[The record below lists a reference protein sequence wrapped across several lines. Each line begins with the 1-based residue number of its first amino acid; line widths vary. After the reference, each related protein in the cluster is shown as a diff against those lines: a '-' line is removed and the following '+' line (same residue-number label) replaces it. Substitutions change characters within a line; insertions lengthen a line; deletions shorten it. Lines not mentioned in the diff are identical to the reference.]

1 MNAYM
6 LSVALSGDHK
16 KKQSYILTQ
25 KGSTFLLP
33 FHKIEYP
40 KFFHKEIQN
49 IVINFFQNQTV
60 KLAEEV
66 SFNYLSINHRNAIP
80 FVKKYYDDFNE
91 ETDLIIIYGGIL
103 LNYPTVEDYQWT
115 TYVTNT
121 KYQGFSPDADLNL
134 LLDYVIKKSTL

>member
-16 KKQSYILTQ
+16 KQQSYILTQ

-33 FHKIEYP
+33 LNKIEYP

-49 IVINFFQNQTV
+49 IVMGFFKNQV
-60 KLAEEV
+60 IKLAEEV
-66 SFNYLSINHRNAIP
+66 SFNYLSINHKHAIP

-91 ETDLIIIYGGIL
+91 ETDLLIVYGGIL
-103 LNYPTVEDYQWT
+103 LNYPTIENYQWT

-121 KYQGFSPDADLNL
+121 KYQGFSPDMDLNF